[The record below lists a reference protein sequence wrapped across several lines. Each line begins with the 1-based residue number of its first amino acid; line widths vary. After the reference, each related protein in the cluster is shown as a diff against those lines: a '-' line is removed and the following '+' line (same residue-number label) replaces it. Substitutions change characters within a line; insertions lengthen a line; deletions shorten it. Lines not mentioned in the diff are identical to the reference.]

1 MGCRLDILPE
11 LYRVDDH
18 GDFALYAG
26 GVAGQGLSLLYL
38 HGVVGAELSLVFHH
52 GDFKE
57 MPRLDTLWDS
67 RGGGVGVAVS
77 LDGLE
82 PIMS

>member
-11 LYRVDDH
+11 LYHVDDH

-52 GDFKE
+52 GAA
-57 MPRLDTLWDS
+57 S
-67 RGGGVGVAVS
+67 S
-77 LDGLE
+77 
-82 PIMS
+82 